1 MSFLLDTNIC
11 SAHIRR
17 PSGLF
22 HQFQQHSGRLFISSV
37 VLGELY
43 AWAFR
48 RDDPYKMIDFLEEEI
63 FPELEILPYEE
74 NCAFEFGKIR
84 GTFIQ
89 EGISYDPVD
98 LMIAATALVHDLTLV
113 THNTKDFQN
122 IPNLRI
128 VDWIEP

>member
-1 MSFLLDTNIC
+1 MSYLLDTNIC

-22 HQFQQHSGRLFISSV
+22 HRFQQHFGRLFISTV

-48 RDDPYKMIDFLEEEI
+48 RDDPYKLIDFFEEEI
-63 FPELEILPYEE
+63 LPELGILPYEE

-84 GTFIQ
+84 GAFIKQ
-89 EGISYDPVD
+89 GIAYDPVD
-98 LMIAATALVHDLTLV
+98 LMIAATALFHDLTLI
-113 THNTKDFQN
+113 THNVADFRN
-122 IPNLRI
+122 VPNLRI
-128 VDWIEP
+128 EDWLAP

>member
-11 SAHIRR
+11 SAHVRR

-22 HQFQQHSGRLFISSV
+22 HRFQQYSGRLFISSV

-48 RDDPYKMIDFLEEEI
+48 RDDPYKTIDFFEQEVI
-63 FPELEILPYEE
+63 SELKILPYEE
-74 NCAFEFGKIR
+74 NCAFEFGKLR
-84 GTFIQ
+84 GTFLR
-89 EGISYDPVD
+89 EGLACDPVD
-98 LMIAATALVHDLTLV
+98 LMIAATALVYDLTLV
-113 THNTKDFQN
+113 THNTKDFEN

-128 VDWIEP
+128 EDWLI